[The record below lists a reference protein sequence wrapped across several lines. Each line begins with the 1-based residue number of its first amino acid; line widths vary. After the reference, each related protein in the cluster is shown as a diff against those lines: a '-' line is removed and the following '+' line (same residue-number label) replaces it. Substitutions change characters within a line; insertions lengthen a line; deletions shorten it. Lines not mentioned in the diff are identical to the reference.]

1 VQLRYVFSET
11 GTGLRRN
18 VSMSIA
24 LIVTIFVSLTLVG
37 MGLLLN
43 AQADKAQK
51 YWGSKLQITVFL
63 CNQNSKSEHC
73 TAGEVTD
80 EQRSAIEHVLKTHP
94 DVASFYSQ
102 SKEQAFNTWKEI
114 YVKQDK
120 ANQAVY
126 SAITAADMQESYWIT
141 LKNPKELPEVESALQ
156 GMDGVSYVRDLRGVL
171 KPIYFWFTTM
181 KWGAYAI
188 AVFLLIAAIAQVG
201 NTIRLAV
208 FARRKEIAIMRLVG
222 ASSTYIALPFLMETL
237 VAALIG
243 VGLAALA
250 LLAFMQFIIY
260 DRLRP
265 NSQVVQWINWSDAFA
280 SIAVIAVLGV
290 LLTLIPTLFM
300 TRKYLKV

>member
-1 VQLRYVFSET
+1 
-11 GTGLRRN
+11 
-18 VSMSIA
+18 
-24 LIVTIFVSLTLVG
+24 
-37 MGLLLN
+37 
-43 AQADKAQK
+43 
-51 YWGSKLQITVFL
+51 
-63 CNQNSKSEHC
+63 
-73 TAGEVTD
+73 
-80 EQRSAIEHVLKTHP
+80 
-94 DVASFYSQ
+94 
-102 SKEQAFNTWKEI
+102 
-114 YVKQDK
+114 
-120 ANQAVY
+120 
-126 SAITAADMQESYWIT
+126 
-141 LKNPKELPEVESALQ
+141 
-156 GMDGVSYVRDLRGVL
+156 
-171 KPIYFWFTTM
+171 
-181 KWGAYAI
+181 
-188 AVFLLIAAIAQVG
+188 VG

-243 VGLAALA
+243 VGLALA